1 MVRVNATAGMNP
13 GEYFPVNVFA
23 CWNLGLVLG
32 LDFLHQQ
39 DVLKEYRV
47 DCLVGVGAGLL
58 CLPSPLPATSGS
70 HWCPVAHT
78 GRLPTHSRG
87 LCGGAISAWGGDV
100 PPLPWYLERDAVDRC
115 VSK

>member
-13 GEYFPVNVFA
+13 GEYFPVNMFA

-32 LDFLHQQ
+32 LDFLHRQ

-47 DCLVGVGAGLL
+47 GCLVGVGAGLL
-58 CLPSPLPATSGS
+58 CLPSALPATSGS
-70 HWCPVAHT
+70 HCCPVAHT
-78 GRLPTHSRG
+78 CRRPTRG
-87 LCGGAISAWGGDV
+87 HGLSAWARDV
-100 PPLPWYLERDAVDRC
+100 PPLPWSLERDAVDRRC